1 MRDEREMINDRNGKP
16 AYVQSGSSRI
26 TFHASRF
33 THHVSRITLHASR
46 FTHHASRIISSLL
59 LLLTVVFFL
68 SGLGCRAG
76 RETTKPIPID
86 TASKE
91 YAEVVQAFYIGL
103 AALQVGEQVR
113 AEEQLTLA
121 TQLVPEEPAV
131 WADLGL
137 LALRQR
143 ELDVAAERLEKA
155 RRLAPDS
162 GQIHLLIG
170 QLALSRGDAAK
181 ALESFRKA
189 VNLDSGNV
197 RAAYALAEALERQG
211 GEEAIRQAQ
220 RLLEKILEAQPDNLA
235 ALVDVAQIAAKHG
248 DGETLQ
254 RLLAQLSSRSTAW
267 PPEAKQQLAALQ
279 TATATGGDEAAAK
292 VAILTNLLVR
302 VPEYRQGMAELKSSP
317 ADIAP
322 PISRFLRLPSP
333 SSIAAPPDE
342 GLAYSLEPVP
352 DFGATAWDWSG
363 AVLLSGEQKPI
374 LIAAN
379 GREVRLAGG
388 AKFDFPGGNPLA
400 ASVPDGALALDFN
413 YDFKTD
419 FALAGAG
426 GLRLLQQNGKGAFDD
441 VTAQAKLPAT
451 VGKGAYVGAW
461 AADLESDGDL
471 DLILGAQTG
480 PPVVLRNN
488 GDGTFTQQPLFSEV
502 SALRGFAWA
511 DLDGDGDADA
521 AMLDAQGGLHVFA
534 NERSGQFIARS
545 LPPNIGAATA
555 IQIADLDNDGML
567 DLIVLQRDGVL
578 LRLSDKSEG
587 TDWQVAELCRWQN
600 AGSELANQTARLLIA
615 DLDNNGSLD
624 LLVSGSVDGQI
635 WLSDGMGGLQP
646 LATSLPLARIFSV
659 ADVTDDGGLDLLGL
673 SSGGQAVRLVSRPQR
688 DYHWKEVR
696 ARAKQAKGDQRVNPF
711 GVGGQVEIRS
721 GLLLQRQPISGA
733 SVHFGLGKYN
743 DVDVVRILWPNGFV
757 QAEFDVKS
765 DLPYGAPVVFDQRL
779 DGSCPFVFAY
789 DGRQMSFVTD
799 LIWRA
804 PLGLRERAWE
814 TVPATQTEDWIKIRG
829 DQLAV
834 RDGMYD
840 VRITADLWE
849 THYFDSVSLAVV
861 DHPPGTEIFVDERY
875 SQTPAPLAVRAT
887 APPRPVA
894 AAWDDRG
901 QDVIDVVGQ
910 RDRRYL
916 DTFGRGQYLGVT
928 RDHFVE
934 IELPDDAPARGP
946 LWLIASGWFHPTD
959 SSTNVA
965 ISQGRTTAQ
974 DLRLEVPDGR
984 GGWVVARPGLGF
996 PSDKDKTILIN
1007 LEGVFRPGTPRR
1019 ARLRTNL
1026 EIYWDAIWWATA
1038 QPDSSYRMARLSAQT
1053 AELGFRGIS
1062 KIEQVDESSP
1072 ESPVYS
1078 PVIGF
1083 TQRWRDLIGYY
1094 TRYGDVRELL
1104 AQSDDRYVIMK
1115 AGDEL
1120 RFLFVAPPPPP
1131 HGWSRDFVLIGD
1143 GWVKGGD
1150 FNTAFSKTVLP
1161 LPSHA
1166 NPDYTTPPGRLED
1179 DPVYRR
1185 HPADWQNFHTRYVTP
1200 RDVETALRL
1209 PKQE

>member
-1 MRDEREMINDRNGKP
+1 MMNDENSIKANAPD
-16 AYVQSGSSRI
+16 GSSVHPSNFFLHPFIGSALRLSSFI
-26 TFHASRF
+26 IRQLASFCRSSF
-33 THHVSRITLHASR
+33 IIHH
-46 FTHHASRIISSLL
+46 SSLL
-59 LLLTVVFFL
+59 IILALFF
-68 SGLGCRAG
+68 GIACRTG

-86 TASKE
+86 PASKE
-91 YAEVVQAFYIGL
+91 YADLVQAFYIGL

-121 TQLVPEEPAV
+121 TQLVPEEPAA
-131 WADLGL
+131 WANLGL
-137 LALRQR
+137 LALRQK

-155 RRLAPDS
+155 RRLAPDNS
-162 GQIHLLIG
+162 QIYCLLG
-170 QLALSRGDAAK
+170 HAALSRGDVAK
-181 ALESFRKA
+181 ALESFRRA
-189 VNLDSGNV
+189 VDLDSGNLQ
-197 RAAYALAEALERQG
+197 AAYALAQALEQQG
-211 GEEAIRQAQ
+211 DEAALRQAQ
-220 RLLEKILEAQPDNLA
+220 LLLEKILQLQPENLA
-235 ALVDVAQIAAKHG
+235 ALVDLAQIAAKRG

-254 RLLAQLSSRSTAW
+254 RAAARLASRSTAW
-267 PPEAKQQLAALQ
+267 PPDAQQQLNTLQ
-279 TATATGGDEAAAK
+279 TASATDRDEAAAK
-292 VAILTNLLVR
+292 VTLLTNLLVR
-302 VPEYRQGMAELKSSP
+302 VAEYRQGLAELKSSP

-322 PISRFLRLPSP
+322 PIIRFLRLPSP

-342 GLAYSLEPVP
+342 GLAYSLEPVSE
-352 DFGATAWDWSG
+352 FGASAWDWTG
-363 AVLLSGEQKPI
+363 AVLLSGNQKPVV
-374 LIAAN
+374 IAAN
-379 GREVRLAGG
+379 QRTVRLAGG
-388 AKFDFPGGNPLA
+388 AMLNFPGGTSAVAP
-400 ASVPDGALALDFN
+400 SPDSALALDFN

-419 FALAGAG
+419 FALAGAS
-426 GLRLLQQNGKGAFDD
+426 GLRLYQQNGKGTFDD
-441 VTAQAKLPAT
+441 VTAQAKLPAAIE
-451 VGKGAYVGAW
+451 KGDFTGAW

-471 DLILGAQTG
+471 DLILGARTG

-488 GDGTFTQQPLFSEV
+488 GDGTFTQQALFNEV
-502 SALRGFAWA
+502 SELRGFSWA

-521 AMLDAQGGLHVFA
+521 ALLDAQGRLYVFA
-534 NERSGQFIARS
+534 NERSGQFMARA
-545 LPPNIGAATA
+545 LPQTLGPAMA
-555 IQIADLDNDGML
+555 INIADLDNDGIL
-567 DLIVLQRDGVL
+567 DLIVLQRDGAL

-600 AGSELANQTARLLIA
+600 AVSEPANQPARLLIA

-624 LLVSGSVDGQI
+624 LLVSGSIDGQI
-635 WLSDGMGGLQP
+635 WLSNGQGRLQP

-659 ADVTDDGGLDLLGL
+659 ADVTDDGSLDLLSL
-673 SSGGQAVRLVSRPQR
+673 SPGGQAVRLVSRPQR

-696 ARAKQAKGDQRVNPF
+696 ARARQAKGDQRVNPF
-711 GVGGQVEIRS
+711 GIGGQVEIRA
-721 GLLLQRQPISGA
+721 GLLLQRQPVTSP
-733 SVHFGLGKYN
+733 SVHFGLGKYT

-804 PLGLRERAWE
+804 PLGLRLKAWE
-814 TVPATQTEDWIKIRG
+814 TARATQTEDWIKIRG
-829 DQLAV
+829 DQLQA
-834 RDGMYD
+834 RDGLYD

-849 THYFDSVSLAVV
+849 THYFDYVALMVV

-875 SQTPAPLAVRAT
+875 SNTPAPLAVRAT
-887 APPRPVA
+887 APPRTVA
-894 AAWDDRG
+894 GAWDDRG
-901 QDVIDVVGQ
+901 QDVAEVIRE

-934 IELPDDAPARGP
+934 IALPDEAPARGP
-946 LWLIASGWFHPTD
+946 LWLIACGWFHPTD

-965 ISQGRTTAQ
+965 ISQGRTVPQ
-974 DLRLEVPDGR
+974 DLRLEVPDGK

-1019 ARLRTNL
+1019 LRLRTNL
-1026 EIYWDAIWWATA
+1026 EIYWDAIWWTTA
-1038 QPDSSYRMARLSAQT
+1038 APASSFKTTRLSAQT
-1053 AELGFRGIS
+1053 VELCFRGIS
-1062 KIEQVDESSP
+1062 KIEQADESSP
-1072 ESPVYS
+1072 ELPVYS

-1104 AQSDDRYVIMK
+1104 ARSDDRYAIIK

-1120 RFLFVAPPPPP
+1120 RFQFVEPPPTD
-1131 HGWSRDFVLIGD
+1131 GWQRDFVLIGD

-1161 LPSHA
+1161 LPSHSNSSYA
-1166 NPDYTTPPGRLED
+1166 TPPGRLED

-1185 HPADWQNFHTRYVTP
+1185 YPQDWQNYHTRYVTP
-1200 RDVETALRL
+1200 RDIEAALRL
-1209 PKQE
+1209 PKEN

>member
-1 MRDEREMINDRNGKP
+1 MMNDRNGKP
-16 AYVQSGSSRI
+16 AHMQSGASRI
-26 TFHASRF
+26 
-33 THHVSRITLHASR
+33 
-46 FTHHASRIISSLL
+46 THHASRITSSFLL
-59 LLLTVVFFL
+59 LLLFL
-68 SGLGCRAG
+68 LSAAACRAG
-76 RETTKPIPID
+76 KETTKPIPLD

-121 TQLVPEEPAV
+121 TQLVPEEPAT
-131 WADLGL
+131 WANLGL

-155 RRLAPDS
+155 RRFAPDS
-162 GQIHLLIG
+162 SQIYFLIG
-170 QLALSRGDAAK
+170 QVAVSRGDEAK
-181 ALESFRKA
+181 AIESFRKA
-189 VNLDSGNV
+189 VDLDGGNV
-197 RAAYALAEALERQG
+197 QATYALAQALEQQG
-211 GEEAIRQAQ
+211 GGDAVRQAQ
-220 RLLEKILEAQPDNLA
+220 RLLEKIHQSQPENLA
-235 ALVDVAQIAAKHG
+235 ALVEVAQLAAKRG
-248 DGETLQ
+248 DAETLQ
-254 RLLAQLSSRSTAW
+254 RATVQLSSRSTAW
-267 PPEAKQQLAALQ
+267 PPEAQQQLAALQ
-279 TATATGGDEAAAK
+279 AATGTNQDEVAAK
-292 VAILTNLLVR
+292 VAVLTNLLVR
-302 VPEYRQGMAELKSSP
+302 VPDYRQGLAELKSSP
-317 ADIAP
+317 ADIAQP
-322 PISRFLRLPSP
+322 LSRFLRLPSP

-352 DFGATAWDWSG
+352 DFGASPWDLTG
-363 AVLLSGEQKPI
+363 AMLLSGEQKPVV
-374 LIAAN
+374 IAAN

-388 AKFDFPGGNPLA
+388 AKLNFPGGSSA
-400 ASVPDGALALDFN
+400 AMPSPEGVLALDFN
-413 YDFKTD
+413 YDFKSD
-419 FALAGAG
+419 LAFAGAG
-426 GLRLLQQNGKGAFDD
+426 GLRLWQQNDKGTFDD
-441 VTAQAKLPAT
+441 VTTRAKLPA
-451 VGKGAYVGAW
+451 VVEKGAYLGAW

-488 GDGTFTQQPLFSEV
+488 GDGTFTQQPLFTEV
-502 SALRGFAWA
+502 SELRSLAWA

-521 AMLDAQGGLHVFA
+521 AMLDAQGRLVVFA

-545 LPPNIGAATA
+545 LPQNIGPVMA
-555 IQIADLDNDGML
+555 INIADLDNDGNL

-578 LRLSDKSEG
+578 LRLSDESEG
-587 TDWQVAELCRWQN
+587 RDWQVAELCRWQN
-600 AGSELANQTARLLIA
+600 AGSEPANQTARLLIA

-635 WLSDGMGGLQP
+635 WLSNGMGGLQP

-659 ADVTDDGGLDLLGL
+659 ADVTDDGSLDLLGL
-673 SSGGQAVRLVSRPQR
+673 SPGGQAVRLVSRTQR

-721 GLLLQRQPISGA
+721 GLLLQRQPITGP
-733 SVHFGLGKYN
+733 SVHFGLGKYT
-743 DVDVVRILWPNGFV
+743 DVDVVRILWPNGFI

-804 PLGLRERAWE
+804 PLGLREKAWE
-814 TVPATQTEDWIKIRG
+814 TAQATQTEDWIKIRG
-829 DQLAV
+829 DQLTA
-834 RDGMYD
+834 RDGLYD

-849 THYFDSVSLAVV
+849 THYFDFVSLMVV
-861 DHPPGTEIFVDERY
+861 DHLPGTEIFVDERY
-875 SQTPAPLAVRAT
+875 SNTPAALAVRAT

-894 AAWDDRG
+894 EAWDDRG
-901 QDVIDVVGQ
+901 QNVMEVVRE

-934 IELPDDAPARGP
+934 VELPDEAPTRGP

-965 ISQGRTTAQ
+965 ISQGRTAVQ
-974 DLRLEVPDGR
+974 DLRLEVPDGK

-996 PSDKDKTILIN
+996 PSDKDKTILID
-1007 LEGVFRPGTPRR
+1007 LEGVFRPGVPRR

-1038 QPDSSYRMARLSAQT
+1038 QPDSSYRAARLSAQT

-1062 KIEQVDESSP
+1062 KIEQADESSP

-1104 AQSDDRYVIMK
+1104 ARSDDRYVIMK

-1120 RFLFVAPPPPP
+1120 RFLFAAPSPPPD
-1131 HGWSRDFVLIGD
+1131 GWLRDFVLIGD

-1161 LPSHA
+1161 LPSHG
-1166 NPDYTTPPGRLED
+1166 NPNYTTPPGRLED

-1185 HPADWQNFHTRYVTP
+1185 HAADWQNFHTRYVTP

>member
-1 MRDEREMINDRNGKP
+1 MMNDRNGKP
-16 AYVQSGSSRI
+16 AHVQSGASRI
-26 TFHASRF
+26 TN
-33 THHVSRITLHASR
+33 
-46 FTHHASRIISSLL
+46 HASRITSSFLL
-59 LLLTVVFFL
+59 LLLILL
-68 SGLGCRAG
+68 SGAACRAG

-121 TQLVPEEPAV
+121 TQLVPEEPAA
-131 WADLGL
+131 WANLGL

-155 RRLAPDS
+155 RRFAPDS
-162 GQIHLLIG
+162 SQIHFLIG

-189 VNLDSGNV
+189 VDIDSGNV
-197 RAAYALAEALERQG
+197 QAAYALAEALERQG
-211 GEEAIRQAQ
+211 GEDGARQAQ
-220 RLLEKILEAQPDNLA
+220 RLLEKIHQLQPENLA
-235 ALVDVAQIAAKHG
+235 ALVDVAQIAAKRG
-248 DGETLQ
+248 DTETLQ
-254 RLLAQLSSRSTAW
+254 SAVAQLSSRAMAW
-267 PPEAKQQLAALQ
+267 PSEAQQQLAALQ
-279 TATATGGDEAAAK
+279 AAAETDRDEAAAK
-292 VAILTNLLVR
+292 VAVLTNLLVR
-302 VPEYRQGMAELKSSP
+302 VPEYRQGMAELKNSP
-317 ADIAP
+317 ADSAQP
-322 PISRFLRLPSP
+322 LSRFLRLPSP

-342 GLAYSLEPVP
+342 GLAYSLEPAT
-352 DFGATAWDWSG
+352 DFGASRWDWIG
-363 AVLLSGEQKPI
+363 AVLLSGEQKPVV
-374 LIAAN
+374 IAAN

-388 AKFDFPGGNPLA
+388 AKLNFPGGSA
-400 ASVPDGALALDFN
+400 AAVPSPHGVLALDFN

-419 FALAGAG
+419 FAFAGAA
-426 GLRLLQQNGKGAFDD
+426 GLRLWQQNDKGAFDD
-441 VTAQAKLPAT
+441 VTARAKLPAG
-451 VGKGAYVGAW
+451 VEKGAYVGAW

-488 GDGTFTQQPLFSEV
+488 GDGTFTQLSLFNDISE
-502 SALRGFAWA
+502 LRGFAWA

-521 AMLDAQGGLHVFA
+521 ALLDAQGRLTVFS
-534 NERSGQFIARS
+534 NERSGQFLARS
-545 LPPNIGAATA
+545 LPQSIAQVSA
-555 IQIADLDNDGML
+555 INIADLDNDGTL
-567 DLIVLQRDGVL
+567 DLIVLERNGTV

-587 TDWQVAELCRWQN
+587 ADWQVAELCRWQN
-600 AGSELANQTARLLIA
+600 AGSEPANQSARLLIA

-624 LLVSGSVDGQI
+624 LLVSGSLDGQI
-635 WLSDGMGGLQP
+635 WLGNGTGGLQP
-646 LATSLPLARIFSV
+646 LATSLPLARLYSV
-659 ADVTDDGGLDLLGL
+659 ADVTDDGSLDLLGL
-673 SSGGQAVRLVSRPQR
+673 SPGGQAVRLVSRTQR

-696 ARAKQAKGDQRVNPF
+696 ARAKQSKGDQRVNPF

-721 GLLLQRQPISGA
+721 GLLLQRQPITGP
-733 SVHFGLGKYN
+733 SVHFGLGKYS

-765 DLPYGAPVVFDQRL
+765 DLPYGAPVVFDRRL

-789 DGRQMSFVTD
+789 DGQQMSFVTD

-804 PLGLRERAWE
+804 PLGVREKAWE
-814 TVPATQTEDWIKIRG
+814 TAQATQTEDWIKIRG
-829 DQLAV
+829 DQLTA
-834 RDGMYD
+834 RDGLYD

-849 THYFDSVSLAVV
+849 THYFDFISLMVV
-861 DHPPGTEIFVDERY
+861 DHPPETEIFVDERY
-875 SQTPAPLAVRAT
+875 AHQPAALAVRAT
-887 APPRPVA
+887 AIPRPLA

-901 QDVIDVVGQ
+901 QNVTQIVGE

-934 IELPDDAPARGP
+934 IELPTEAPARGP
-946 LWLIASGWFHPTD
+946 LWLIATGWFHPTD

-965 ISQGRTTAQ
+965 ISQGRTAPQ
-974 DLRLEVPDGR
+974 DLRLEVPDGK
-984 GGWVVARPGLGF
+984 GGWIVARPGLGF

-1007 LEGVFRPGTPRR
+1007 LEGVFRPGVPRR

-1026 EIYWDAIWWATA
+1026 EIYWDAIGWAAA
-1038 QPDSSYRMARLSAQT
+1038 QPDSSYRTSRLSAQT

-1062 KIEQVDESSP
+1062 KIEQANESSP
-1072 ESPVYS
+1072 EQPIYH

-1104 AQSDDRYVIMK
+1104 AKIDDRYVIMK

-1120 RFLFVAPPPPP
+1120 RFLFAAPPAPPS
-1131 HGWSRDFVLIGD
+1131 GWRRDFVLIGD

-1161 LPSHA
+1161 LPAHG
-1166 NPDYTTPPGRLED
+1166 NPNYTTPPGRLED

-1185 HPADWQNFHTRYVTP
+1185 HPQDWQNFHTRYVTP

-1209 PKQE
+1209 PKEK